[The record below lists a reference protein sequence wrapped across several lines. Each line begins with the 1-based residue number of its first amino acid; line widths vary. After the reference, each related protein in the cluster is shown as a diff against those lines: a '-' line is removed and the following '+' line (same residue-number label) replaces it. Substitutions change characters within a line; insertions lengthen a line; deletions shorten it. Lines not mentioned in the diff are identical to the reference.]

1 MKVAVILVL
10 ATMALL
16 AQASDGPCPGV
27 VSKLFNQYNP
37 WIDSLRIAC
46 NNYRLWQYYLQYDD
60 LCSGFFSVQDLQNP
74 SSSQWSLLCT
84 RRLRLLWWWELL
96 CQESWG
102 LQAWKRTLCHG
113 KNITSP
119 RTSKSSQPT
128 ASSFWRNTRKTILNN
143 SSFGEINKMD
153 LTFQSLF

>member
-60 LCSGFFSVQDLQNP
+60 LCSGFFCSRSAKPQLIPMEPAVHKKAT
-74 SSSQWSLLCT
+74 SAVMM
-84 RRLRLLWWWELL
+84 R
-96 CQESWG
+96 
-102 LQAWKRTLCHG
+102 
-113 KNITSP
+113 ITVP
-119 RTSKSSQPT
+119 GIVRT
-128 ASSFWRNTRKTILNN
+128 ASLET
-143 SSFGEINKMD
+143 D
-153 LTFQSLF
+153 SLPWEKHHLS